1 MKNTIALIILVLII
15 ASGCKYFEKK
25 RLFSKSAD
33 TLINYAEDI
42 SDTGSADTTDFYS
55 GMNEMITQPAV
66 TAPEDE
72 YQSTVSGN
80 KRAYMVVGCFLV
92 PQNADRYA
100 QKMREMGYSAEI
112 VMGHDGFHMVTVN
125 SYNNVKSGVS
135 EIPKYRSEI
144 NQNAWVF
151 VKR

>member
-1 MKNTIALIILVLII
+1 
-15 ASGCKYFEKK
+15 
-25 RLFSKSAD
+25 
-33 TLINYAEDI
+33 
-42 SDTGSADTTDFYS
+42 
-55 GMNEMITQPAV
+55 
-66 TAPEDE
+66 
-72 YQSTVSGN
+72 
-80 KRAYMVVGCFLV
+80 
-92 PQNADRYA
+92 
-100 QKMREMGYSAEI
+100 MGYSAEI